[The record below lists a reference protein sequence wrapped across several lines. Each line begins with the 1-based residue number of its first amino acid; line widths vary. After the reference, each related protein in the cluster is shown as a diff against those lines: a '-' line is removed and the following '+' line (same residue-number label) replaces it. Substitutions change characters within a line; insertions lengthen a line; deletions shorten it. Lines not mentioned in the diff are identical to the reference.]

1 MHIVRT
7 RGEAGHGDTAQFEQH
22 ANRQSRSGDNL
33 RVRGLG
39 TSHPGRHGQ
48 RRAIG
53 AAHDIVDLVVK
64 VVQPD
69 HWQVLCTQG
78 MVAVVD
84 RNFGGTLLMGSMSFS
99 CSYMGSRLSMDGPQ
113 RFPHAGTESSR

>member
-53 AAHDIVDLVVK
+53 ATHDIVDLVVK

-99 CSYMGSRLSMDGPQ
+99 CSR
-113 RFPHAGTESSR
+113 R

>member
-1 MHIVRT
+1 MILLVHIVRT
-7 RGEAGHGDTAQFEQH
+7 REEAGHGNAAQFEQH
-22 ANRQSRSGDNL
+22 ANRQARSGDYL

-53 AAHDIVDLVVK
+53 ATHDIVDLVVK
-64 VVQPD
+64 VVHPD
-69 HWQVLCTQG
+69 HWEALCTQR

-84 RNFGGTLLMGSMSFS
+84 RDLSRALLMGSMSFS
-99 CSYMGSRLSMDGPQ
+99 CSKLS
-113 RFPHAGTESSR
+113 SKI